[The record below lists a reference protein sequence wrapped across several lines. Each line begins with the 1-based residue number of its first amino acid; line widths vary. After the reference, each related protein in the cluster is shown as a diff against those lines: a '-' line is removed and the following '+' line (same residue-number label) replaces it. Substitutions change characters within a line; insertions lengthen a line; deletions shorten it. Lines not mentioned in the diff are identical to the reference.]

1 MAARFLL
8 QARFR
13 TSGNQALQQAQTLGR
28 GPGALAE
35 QKEKGNDA
43 GLIRTA
49 RSLNK
54 TNGEPLDGRICT
66 HGDQTNR
73 DRNGIFL

>member
-1 MAARFLL
+1 M
-8 QARFR
+8 
-13 TSGNQALQQAQTLGR
+13 
-28 GPGALAE
+28 AE

-54 TNGEPLDGRICT
+54 TNREPLDGRICT

-73 DRNGIFL
+73 GRNGIFL